1 MLVYPLIYRGIFRID
16 DKSRVLFNSMDSGQ
30 CMETCLKYNEAQ
42 APLFRDPVELRGLV
56 TWAINTTTNPD
67 TNTKYRDIVSSGAFW
82 LPMR

>member
-1 MLVYPLIYRGIFRID
+1 MFRID
-16 DKSRVLFNSMDSGQ
+16 DKSRVLFNAMDSAQ

-42 APLFRDPVELRGLV
+42 APLPRDQGEVRGLV
-56 TWAINTTTNPD
+56 TWFINTTTDPE